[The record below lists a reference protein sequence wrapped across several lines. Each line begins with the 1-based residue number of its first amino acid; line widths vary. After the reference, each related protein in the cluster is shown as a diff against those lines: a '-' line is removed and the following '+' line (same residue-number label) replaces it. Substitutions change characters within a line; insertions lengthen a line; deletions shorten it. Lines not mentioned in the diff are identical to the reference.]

1 MYTCTHFIIKF
12 QINMMHATRRSE
24 NGEKNTSTQFS
35 SFTGA
40 ANLKN
45 NQKSFKTPFDWKIN
59 ALRCTGVCVC
69 VVKKNK
75 KFYIG
80 KLL

>member
-24 NGEKNTSTQFS
+24 NGESTQFS

-45 NQKSFKTPFDWKIN
+45 NQKSFKTPFDWKMN
-59 ALRCTGVCVC
+59 GLRCTGVCVC
-69 VVKKNK
+69 SKKK
-75 KFYIG
+75 
-80 KLL
+80 